1 MKPLSPASSPSA
13 SNAPP
18 DPCDH
23 AGQRQ
28 AHKAHSQVVTDPPAE
43 WISDLVAVFWPAF
56 GLVWNGR
63 IEKAGVA
70 LAAFFTCIAEYLY
83 DDEELKKHVK
93 EDQ

>member
-1 MKPLSPASSPSA
+1 MRRLIPAITPARGKHIKHILKWSLIHSA
-13 SNAPP
+13 LMLFA
-18 DPCDH
+18 C
-23 AGQRQ
+23 
-28 AHKAHSQVVTDPPAE
+28 
-43 WISDLVAVFWPAF
+43 DLVAVFWPAF